1 MTSLR
6 CAVIAFGSD
15 DLRKR
20 FHNRIPLRLTGQA
33 DVIGADATVAA
44 WTEGQPWLDAVMDHL
59 HKARNSVVYVLAAEV
74 PEIRFHA
81 PEATYLAWL
90 DCRELRL
97 SAAAFQFFL
106 SKARLGFSAGATFD
120 PGCSQFVRLNFATS
134 LPILDQILDRIIV
147 AARQN
152 DR

>member
-15 DLRKR
+15 DPRRR

-33 DVIGADATVAA
+33 NVIGADATVAA

-59 HKARNSVVYVLAAEV
+59 HKARNRVVDVLAAEV

-106 SKARLGFSAGATFD
+106 SKARLGFSAGD
-120 PGCSQFVRLNFATS
+120 L
-134 LPILDQILDRIIV
+134 
-147 AARQN
+147 
-152 DR
+152 